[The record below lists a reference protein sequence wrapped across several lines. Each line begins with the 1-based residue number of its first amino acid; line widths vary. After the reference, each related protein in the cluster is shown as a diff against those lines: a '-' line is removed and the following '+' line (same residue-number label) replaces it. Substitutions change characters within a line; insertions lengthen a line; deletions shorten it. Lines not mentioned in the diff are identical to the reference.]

1 MSDSIT
7 IFDNASLQKHVDAV
21 LADVPAGRTHA
32 AVGYYLTNGRW
43 RVSYAQRIGKVWVMG
58 ATFGKD
64 SAAGKINGGVTITG
78 SW

>member
-1 MSDSIT
+1 MSET
-7 IFDNASLQKHVDAV
+7 IFDSASLQSHVDAA
-21 LADVPAGRTHA
+21 LAEVPAGRTRA
-32 AVGYYLTNGRW
+32 RFTYLTNGRW
-43 RVSYAQRIGKVWVMG
+43 RVSYAQKVGNVWVLG